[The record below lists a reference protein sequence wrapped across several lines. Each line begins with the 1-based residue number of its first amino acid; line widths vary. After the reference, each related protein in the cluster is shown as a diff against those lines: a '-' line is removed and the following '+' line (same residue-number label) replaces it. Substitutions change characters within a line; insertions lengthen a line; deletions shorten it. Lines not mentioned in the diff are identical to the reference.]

1 MAFSLVAG
9 LLAFLL
15 LRHPAGSQYEP
26 LASAG
31 SPGERLAGWR
41 ATRLEGVERCLS
53 ASGGTVLRFAEDGS
67 GQAEFALP
75 HGGTSPRVWARVL
88 PMASGEVRIE
98 LATPSGE
105 DRLVLLPA
113 TAARDQWH
121 WLDLGTVAADR
132 LRLTG
137 KGDAAWELQGLACVA
152 DGEFPPVVPVLV
164 PGSEAQREFGD
175 RFDRSPGHGLG
186 EWQNRSGQWQVEF
199 SLDPNRIPLQYSLQ
213 GKLAEDGGEALL
225 VVDQPEWLGTR
236 TSVSVFPD
244 AGSVCG
250 LALVSEAGAER
261 FLVQAGG
268 GTELPQV
275 VPGQWYRLTV
285 EAWGW
290 TRRFLLDGR
299 EIAVRQDAS
308 PLPHRPGLLLTAG
321 EARFDDVQVSSVAWG
336 GEDGGAYRLPW
347 QPAPDAVWQRRVRG
361 EGAALVGKSGTIALP
376 EPVRDLQELVLWQ
389 VADAAP
395 QTGLPTASTVFAQGS
410 SYRFGTGD
418 WNWYLGAPARI
429 GRVAVAAFANPVDLF
444 RIGPYRFDAN
454 TIPDPSDYLD
464 FTPEEWE
471 EIRRSPDADKLA
483 RKAKE
488 TPVVGRSNQVAIWG
502 MENGRWRVA
511 DGVLASRGQ
520 AGRLRFWQELEGDCS
535 VSLRLRLGN
544 DRALARV
551 ILAEREGEG
560 ISVAFH
566 GPNARPAASD
576 LAVSVPSGQW
586 VDCRIELAGDTVAA
600 NGREQPVKRGVGG
613 GLLLENS
620 GGEVA
625 FDDVEITVP
634 RWTAT
639 QWFSAFDRRE
649 TDWWREGG
657 EWIDHGGMSCALA
670 SNWVSL
676 VAPQGRGMIWHKE
689 SLAGDVL
696 LATNIEENSEW
707 MGWEKN
713 PSHIHYPADNIVLC
727 LGQGRNLDNG
737 YRLEV
742 NSRDRTATVLY
753 RAGKEV
759 ANVRQDHRFP
769 IQYQGG
775 HAPYSPRRSRIT
787 LLREGDR
794 IRGLVNGVEVISYRD
809 GEPLATDTVGIGG
822 YQTHV
827 NFSRIMVRRL
837 DAIGETH

>member
-1 MAFSLVAG
+1 M
-9 LLAFLL
+9 
-15 LRHPAGSQYEP
+15 
-26 LASAG
+26 
-31 SPGERLAGWR
+31 
-41 ATRLEGVERCLS
+41 
-53 ASGGTVLRFAEDGS
+53 
-67 GQAEFALP
+67 GQAEFAVPRGEL
-75 HGGTSPRVWARVL
+75 SPRLWARVSPVTAGNVQIEVATPKGESRMVSL
-88 PMASGEVRIE
+88 PMA
-98 LATPSGE
+98 
-105 DRLVLLPA
+105 
-113 TAARDQWH
+113 AAPGQWH
-121 WLDLGTVAADR
+121 WLDLGPIAADR
-132 LRLTG
+132 VRLVG
-137 KGDAAWELQGLACVA
+137 KGEVAWELQGLTAVPEGA
-152 DGEFPPVVPVLV
+152 GPPAVPVLV
-164 PGSEAQREFGD
+164 PGSDIEREFGD

-213 GKLAEDGGEALL
+213 SRLAEDGGEALL

-250 LALVSEAGAER
+250 LALVSEAGVER

-275 VPGQWYRLTV
+275 EPGQWYRLKV

-290 TRRFLLDGR
+290 TRRLLLDGR
-299 EIAVRQDAS
+299 EIAVHYDVT
-308 PLPHRPGLLLTAG
+308 PTPHRPGLLLTAG
-321 EARFDDVQVSSVAWG
+321 EARFDDVQVGSIAWG

-347 QPAPDAVWQRRVRG
+347 QLGPDAAWQRRVRG
-361 EGAALVGKSGTIALP
+361 NGPALIGKRGQIALP
-376 EPVRDLQELVLWQ
+376 EPVQNLRELVVWH
-389 VADAAP
+389 ASDAVP
-395 QTGLPTASTVFAQGS
+395 PTGLATAPTTFAHGS
-410 SYRFGTGD
+410 SYQLVTGERD
-418 WNWYLGAPARI
+418 WCLAAPARVD
-429 GRVAVAAFANPVDLF
+429 RVALAAFASPADVF
-444 RIGPYRFDAN
+444 RIGPYRFEAT
-454 TIPDPSDYLD
+454 TIPDASDYLD

-488 TPVVGRSNQVAIWG
+488 TNVVGRSNQYAIWG
-502 MENGRWRVA
+502 MENGRWRVT
-511 DGVLASRGQ
+511 DGVLAARGQ
-520 AGRLRFWQELEGDCS
+520 QGRARFWQELEGDF
-535 VSLRLRLGN
+535 SLALRIRLSS

-560 ISVAFH
+560 IPVAFH
-566 GPNARPAASD
+566 GPNAHPATSG
-576 LAVSVPSGQW
+576 LAVPIPSGQW
-586 VDCRIELAGDTVAA
+586 VDCRIELAGDTVTA
-600 NGREQPVKRGVGG
+600 NGGKQPVKRGIGG

-634 RWTAT
+634 RWTVS

-689 SLAGDVL
+689 SETGDVL

-707 MGWEKN
+707 MGWEKD

-742 NSRDRTATVLY
+742 NSRNRTATVLY
-753 RAGKEV
+753 RTGKEV
-759 ANVRQDHRFP
+759 ARVRQDYRFP
-769 IQYQGG
+769 IQYEGG
-775 HAPYSPRRSRIT
+775 HAPYSPRRNRIT
-787 LLREGDR
+787 LLREGNR
-794 IRGLVNGVEVISYRD
+794 LRALVNGVEVLSYTD
-809 GEPLATDTVGIGG
+809 PEPLATDTVGIGG

-837 DAIGETH
+837 DPGTESP